1 MSKIKTK
8 AYWHKCKGCGKM
20 FTVEAKI
27 TQKTKE
33 VKCPQ
38 CGLHEN
44 KKLK

>member
-1 MSKIKTK
+1 
-8 AYWHKCKGCGKM
+8 M